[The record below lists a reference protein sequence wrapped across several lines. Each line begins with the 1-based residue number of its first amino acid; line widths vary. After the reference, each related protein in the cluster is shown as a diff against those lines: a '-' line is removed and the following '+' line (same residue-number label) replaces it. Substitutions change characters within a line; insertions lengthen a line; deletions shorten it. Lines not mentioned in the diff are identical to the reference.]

1 MSKPLTLVKQPPTEL
16 LPTLKLRLPSM
27 TPVLKTVG
35 KFVLENPDQVIY
47 QSINEVAEASGVSVA
62 SVVRLCKELDFVSF
76 AKFKLALASEF
87 AASANADGADRE
99 SAVDTSPATAL
110 SEQLAE
116 VIRTTAQLVDMD
128 EIDAVAKRIVAA
140 RRVLLYGVGA
150 SFIPASFLSFKLTR
164 LGIANEITT
173 DAHMMAMAINLGEPK
188 DLLFLFSS
196 TGSVQDSNELAA
208 LARQSRLATVAITN
222 RHKSPL
228 GEACDRQLVAMGA
241 ESPLSS
247 GSLEAKCGQLFI
259 VELLFEAICR
269 LSKKHRDRIHSAA
282 DAVSDRQL

>member
-35 KFVLENPDQVIY
+35 KFVLETPDQVIY

-99 SAVDTSPATAL
+99 STVDTSPATAL

-173 DAHMMAMAINLGEPK
+173 DAHMMAMA
-188 DLLFLFSS
+188 
-196 TGSVQDSNELAA
+196 
-208 LARQSRLATVAITN
+208 SRCTSAPAITT
-222 RHKSPL
+222 RKTIISP
-228 GEACDRQLVAMGA
+228 M
-241 ESPLSS
+241 
-247 GSLEAKCGQLFI
+247 
-259 VELLFEAICR
+259 
-269 LSKKHRDRIHSAA
+269 
-282 DAVSDRQL
+282 

>member
-1 MSKPLTLVKQPPTEL
+1 MAKPLTLVTQAPKEL

-35 KFVLENPDQVIY
+35 KFVLENPEQVIY

-62 SVVRLCKELDFVSF
+62 SVVRLCKELDFTSF
-76 AKFKLALASEF
+76 AKFKLALASEL
-87 AASANADGADRE
+87 AASANAEAADRE
-99 SAVDTSPATAL
+99 SALETSPQIAL
-110 SEQLAE
+110 SQQLAE
-116 VIRTTAQLVDMD
+116 VIRTTAQLVNADD
-128 EIDAVAKRIVAA
+128 IDAVARGIIGA
-140 RRVLLYGVGA
+140 RRLLLYGVGA

-208 LARQSRLATVAITN
+208 LARQSRLSTVAITN

-247 GSLEAKCGQLFI
+247 GSLQAKTGQLFI

-269 LSKKHRDRIHSAA
+269 LSTKHRDRIQGAA
-282 DAVSDRQL
+282 DAVSDKLL